1 MAGLKATIDTMVPAV
16 DLHAAKDE
24 IAALGDQLSSTN
36 SALDNKTK
44 EAEDLTAD
52 LGRVNDLH
60 AEKTKEA
67 EQLTDEVAGLKAT
80 IDTMVPAVDLDLAQR
95 QISSLASDK

>member
-1 MAGLKATIDTMVPAV
+1 MVPAV

-24 IAALGDQLSSTN
+24 IAALGDQLASTN
-36 SALDNKTK
+36 TALDNKTK

-52 LGRVNDLH
+52 LEHVNGLH

-67 EQLTDEVAGLKAT
+67 EQLSDEVTALKGQ
-80 IDTMVPAVDLDLAQR
+80 IDTMVPASDLEHANR
-95 QISSLASDK
+95 EISSLN